1 MSIKLIILFNILCI
15 FTIYFILFSTI
26 RRQKYGQAVD
36 SAGGFSMSRR
46 GENIY
51 KRKDGR
57 WEGRFVDSYNQYGK
71 PKYHSVYAKSYMEV
85 KEKLGFNR
93 KQNTS
98 PIIYKSLKLARYCAD
113 WLETVKFKH
122 KESTYGKYRN
132 ICKNHIIPEL
142 GGYNAALISS
152 KQVED
157 FLSVKLNKDNLS
169 PKTVSDI
176 LCVLKQIFAYVESQN
191 LQVSCNFNNI
201 CVRQEQKQMRVLS
214 ITEQKK
220 LTEFLIDDM
229 DLSKLGVY
237 LSLYTGIRIGE
248 LCALKWKNIK
258 LKEQILHID
267 KTMQRIQVYDEE
279 VKTKIVITPPK
290 SKCSERDIP
299 LPKFLCDTLKKFKKS
314 ENNFLLSSSS
324 ERFVEP
330 RLLRYTFRKYM
341 KICGLDNVNFHA
353 LRHTFATRCVESG
366 FEIKTLSEIL
376 GHSSVKITLD
386 RYVHSSMELKRKNME
401 KLECIL

>member
-1 MSIKLIILFNILCI
+1 
-15 FTIYFILFSTI
+15 
-26 RRQKYGQAVD
+26 
-36 SAGGFSMSRR
+36 MSRR

-57 WEGRFVDSYNQYGK
+57 WEGRFVDSYDQYGK
-71 PKYHSVYAKSYMEV
+71 PKYHSVYAKSYAEV
-85 KEKLGFNR
+85 KEKLGFHCG
-93 KQNTS
+93 KQNIL
-98 PIIYKSLKLARYCAD
+98 PNVYKSLKLAIYCAD

-122 KESTYGKYRN
+122 KESTYSKYRN
-132 ICKNHIIPEL
+132 ICKNHIISEL

-157 FLSVKLNKDNLS
+157 FLFVKLNKDNLS

-176 LCVLKQIFAYVESQN
+176 LCVLKQIFAYVESQKV
-191 LQVSCNFNNI
+191 QVSCNFNNI

-229 DLSKLGVY
+229 DLNKLGVY

-258 LKEQILHID
+258 LKDRILHID
-267 KTMQRIQVYDEE
+267 KTMQRIQVYGEDT
-279 VKTKIVITPPK
+279 KTKIVITPPK

-299 LPKFLCDTLKKFKKS
+299 LPKFLCDTLKKFKRS
-314 ENNFLLSSSS
+314 ENNFLLSGSS
-324 ERFVEP
+324 EHFVEP
-330 RLLRYTFRKYM
+330 RMLRYTFGKYM

-401 KLECIL
+401 KLEAIF

>member
-1 MSIKLIILFNILCI
+1 
-15 FTIYFILFSTI
+15 
-26 RRQKYGQAVD
+26 
-36 SAGGFSMSRR
+36 MSRR

-57 WEGRFVDSYNQYGK
+57 WEGRFFDSFDQFGK
-71 PKYHSVYAKSYMEV
+71 PKYHSVYAKSYTEV
-85 KEKLGFNR
+85 KEKLGFHKKENI
-93 KQNTS
+93 S
-98 PIIYKSLKLARYCAD
+98 PNIYKSLKFSRYCTD
-113 WLETVKFKH
+113 WLETIKFKH
-122 KESTYGKYRN
+122 KESTYSKYRN
-132 ICKNHIIPEL
+132 MCRNHIISEL
-142 GGYNAALISS
+142 GGYDASLISS
-152 KQVED
+152 KQIEK
-157 FLSVKLNKDNLS
+157 FLSLKLDKESLS

-176 LCVLKQIFAYVESQN
+176 LCVLKQVFTYIESQN
-191 LQVSCNFNNI
+191 VKTNCNFHNI
-201 CVRQEQKQMRVLS
+201 CVRQDQTQIRVLS
-214 ITEQKK
+214 TTEQKR
-220 LTEFLIDDM
+220 LTEFLTENM
-229 DLSKLGVY
+229 DLNKLGVY

-299 LPKFLCDTLKKFKKS
+299 LPKFLCDTLKKFKKD
-314 ENNFLLSSSS
+314 ENNFLLSGSSDN
-324 ERFVEP
+324 FVEP
-330 RLLRYTFRKYM
+330 RLLRYTFKKYM
-341 KICGLDNVNFHA
+341 KICDLDNVNFHA

-376 GHSSVKITLD
+376 GHSSVKVTLD

-401 KLECIL
+401 KLECIF

>member
-1 MSIKLIILFNILCI
+1 
-15 FTIYFILFSTI
+15 
-26 RRQKYGQAVD
+26 
-36 SAGGFSMSRR
+36 MSRR

-57 WEGRFVDSYNQYGK
+57 WEGRFFDSYDQFGK
-71 PKYHSVYAKSYMEV
+71 PKYHSIYAKSYTEV
-85 KEKLGFNR
+85 KEKLGFHKKENILP
-93 KQNTS
+93 NT
-98 PIIYKSLKLARYCAD
+98 YKSLKFSKYCAD

-132 ICKNHIIPEL
+132 ICKNHIIPEF
-142 GGYNAALISS
+142 GGYDASLISS
-152 KQVED
+152 KQIEE
-157 FLSVKLNKDNLS
+157 FLVAKLNKEELS
-169 PKTVSDI
+169 PKTVNDI
-176 LCVLKQIFAYVESQN
+176 LWVLKLIFSYIESQN
-191 LQVSCNFNNI
+191 VKTNCNFNNI

-214 ITEQKK
+214 IEEQKR
-220 LTEFLIDDM
+220 LTEFLIADM

-248 LCALKWKNIK
+248 ICALKWENIK
-258 LKEQILHID
+258 LKEQILHIE
-267 KTMQRIQVYDEE
+267 KTMQRIQVYDEDN
-279 VKTKIVITPPK
+279 KTKIIITKPK

-299 LPKFLCDTLKKFKKS
+299 LPTFLCERLKKYKCGKDC
-314 ENNFLLSSSS
+314 FLLSGGL
-324 ERFVEP
+324 ENFVEP
-330 RLLRYTFRKYM
+330 RLLRYTFGKYM
-341 KICGLDNVNFHA
+341 KICSLDNVNFHA

-401 KLECIL
+401 KLESIL

>member
-1 MSIKLIILFNILCI
+1 
-15 FTIYFILFSTI
+15 
-26 RRQKYGQAVD
+26 
-36 SAGGFSMSRR
+36 MSRR

-57 WEGRFVDSYNQYGK
+57 WEGRFVDSYDQFGK
-71 PKYHSVYAKSYMEV
+71 SKYHSIYARSYTEV
-85 KEKLGFNR
+85 KDKLGFHG
-93 KQNTS
+93 KQNIS
-98 PIIYKSLKLARYCAD
+98 PNIYKSLKLAKYCDD

-122 KESTYGKYRN
+122 KESTYSKYRN
-132 ICKNHIIPEL
+132 ICRNHIIPEL
-142 GGYNAALISS
+142 GGYDASLISS
-152 KQVED
+152 KQVEE
-157 FLSVKLNKDNLS
+157 FLSLKLDKERLS
-169 PKTVSDI
+169 SKTVNDI
-176 LCVLKQIFAYVESQN
+176 LCVLKLIFSYIKGQSVKTN
-191 LQVSCNFNNI
+191 CNFHNI

-214 ITEQKK
+214 TTEQKK
-220 LTEFLIDDM
+220 LTEFLTDNM
-229 DLSKLGVY
+229 DLNKLGVY

-258 LKEQILHID
+258 LKDRILHID
-267 KTMQRIQVYDEE
+267 KTMQRIQIYDED

-299 LPKFLCDTLKKFKKS
+299 LPKFLCDILKKFKKAES
-314 ENNFLLSSSS
+314 NFLLSGSS
-324 ERFVEP
+324 EHFIEP
-330 RLLRYTFRKYM
+330 RMLRYTFGKYM
-341 KICGLDNVNFHA
+341 KSCNLENVNFHA

-401 KLECIL
+401 KLESIF

>member
-1 MSIKLIILFNILCI
+1 
-15 FTIYFILFSTI
+15 
-26 RRQKYGQAVD
+26 
-36 SAGGFSMSRR
+36 MSRR

-51 KRKDGR
+51 KRKDGC
-57 WEGRFVDSYNQYGK
+57 WEGRFFDSYDQYGK
-71 PKYHSVYAKSYMEV
+71 PKYHSIYAKSYTEV
-85 KEKLGFNR
+85 KEKLGFHKKENISS
-93 KQNTS
+93 N
-98 PIIYKSLKLARYCAD
+98 IYKSLKYARYCAD

-122 KESTYGKYRN
+122 KESTYSKYRN
-132 ICKNHIIPEL
+132 MCRNHIIPEL
-142 GGYNAALISS
+142 GGYDASLISA
-152 KQVED
+152 KQIEV
-157 FLSVKLNKDNLS
+157 FLSEKLNKENLS
-169 PKTVSDI
+169 PKTVNDI
-176 LCVLKQIFAYVESQN
+176 LCVMKLIFSYIESQN
-191 LQVSCNFNNI
+191 VKITCNFNNI

-214 ITEQKK
+214 VTEQKM
-220 LTEFLIDDM
+220 LTEFLINDM

-258 LKEQILHID
+258 LKDRILRID
-267 KTMQRIQVYDEE
+267 KTMQRIQVYDED
-279 VKTKIVITPPK
+279 VKTKIVVTPPK

-299 LPKFLCDTLKKFKKS
+299 LPKFLCDKLKKFKS
-314 ENNFLLSSSS
+314 NENNFLLSGSS
-324 ERFVEP
+324 ERFIEP
-330 RLLRYTFRKYM
+330 RLLRYTFGNYM

-401 KLECIL
+401 KLEAIL

>member
-1 MSIKLIILFNILCI
+1 
-15 FTIYFILFSTI
+15 
-26 RRQKYGQAVD
+26 
-36 SAGGFSMSRR
+36 MSRR

-57 WEGRFVDSYNQYGK
+57 WEGRFFDSYDQYGK
-71 PKYHSVYAKSYMEV
+71 PKYHSVYAKSYTEV
-85 KEKLGFNR
+85 KEKLGFHS
-93 KQNTS
+93 KQNIS
-98 PIIYKSLKLARYCAD
+98 PSIYKGLKFAIYCTD

-122 KESTYGKYRN
+122 KESTYSKYRN
-132 ICKNHIIPEL
+132 MCRNHIIPEL
-142 GGYNAALISS
+142 GGYDAALISS
-152 KQVED
+152 KQIEV
-157 FLSVKLNKDNLS
+157 FLSEKLNKENLS
-169 PKTVSDI
+169 PKTVSDM

-191 LQVSCNFNNI
+191 VKINCNFSSISVHQNQRKI
-201 CVRQEQKQMRVLS
+201 RVL
-214 ITEQKK
+214 TLEEQKK
-220 LTEFLIDDM
+220 LTEFLTENM
-229 DLSKLGVY
+229 DLNKFGMY

-267 KTMQRIQVYDEE
+267 KTMQRIQIYDEE

-299 LPKFLCDTLKKFKKS
+299 LPKFLCDTLKKFKRG
-314 ENNFLLSSSS
+314 ENNFLLSGSS
-324 ERFVEP
+324 ENFVEP
-330 RLLRYTFRKYM
+330 RLLRYTFAKYM

-401 KLECIL
+401 KLESIL